1 LSLDSR
7 RSVNLRILDGVG
19 RQLRLPQEKPM
30 RVPRFRIALPLA
42 LALGCAGTPPPP
54 AAPPV
59 WNFASASVSSGKELR
74 MRSGERYIQVS
85 IDGDSIY
92 GPNWSLTHGGTFIR
106 GFGAGRQ
113 DVQITLKGTHAEGQ
127 SLNNPLT
134 VDMKPEENG
143 ATYITG
149 LFAGSI
155 SQFSISPTIFAG
167 KLGPCSYD
175 LKFDGK
181 RYEGMSSCNGLITP
195 TSLDLPVAL
204 ASRTDLEVAVVLAIV
219 LGT

>member
-1 LSLDSR
+1 M
-7 RSVNLRILDGVG
+7 
-19 RQLRLPQEKPM
+19 RLP
-30 RVPRFRIALPLA
+30 RLRNVFPLA
-42 LALGCAGTPPPP
+42 LALGCAGSPPPP
-54 AAPPV
+54 AAAPV
-59 WNFASASVSSGKELR
+59 WTFASASVSSGKELR

-92 GPNWSLTHGGTFIR
+92 GPNWSLTHGGSFIR

-134 VDMKPEENG
+134 VDLKPQENG
-143 ATYITG
+143 VTSVTG

-155 SQFSISPTIFAG
+155 SQFSISPTTFAG
-167 KLGPCSYD
+167 QLGPCSYD
-175 LKFDGK
+175 LKFDGT
-181 RYEGMSSCNGLITP
+181 RYGGMSSCNGLITP
-195 TSLDLPVAL
+195 TSLDLPVAM
-204 ASRTDLEVAVVLAIV
+204 ASRTDLEVAVLLAIV